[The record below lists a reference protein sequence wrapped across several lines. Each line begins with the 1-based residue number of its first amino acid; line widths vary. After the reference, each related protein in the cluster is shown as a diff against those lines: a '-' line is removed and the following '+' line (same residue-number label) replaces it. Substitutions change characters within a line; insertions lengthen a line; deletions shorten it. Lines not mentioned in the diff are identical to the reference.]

1 MKNLKKTLSV
11 ALTSAILAVGL
22 AVSASAQTLPGASC
36 PSGSGRSAAFQN
48 VNNVL
53 STYVNNSSNSNCSS
67 NLKSLLGNLTSN
79 GSGQTLPSSVSD
91 LLKQCGIDSNVLNS
105 GSNCNQ
111 SKNSNSNSNCNSNT
125 NCNSN
130 SNCNSNTNCTQ
141 AGNCITDCDTTGNCT
156 TTCDKSGNCTQP
168 TGNNQTPSTGNG
180 QSGQNG
186 SSNQGG
192 SGSTDNST
200 ADNQTFEQ
208 QVADLVNQQRAAN
221 GLNPLTLS
229 TELSAAARAKSQD
242 MHDKNYFAHESP
254 TYGSPFDMLKTFGI
268 SYRTAG
274 ENIAM
279 GYSTPEAVM
288 NAWMNS
294 SGHRANILNASY
306 TQIGVGYVADGNYWT
321 QEFIG

>member
-11 ALTSAILAVGL
+11 ALTSAVLAVGL

-53 STYVNNSSNSNCSS
+53 STFVNNSSNTNCSS

-91 LLKQCGIDSNVLNS
+91 LLKQCGIDSDVLNS

-111 SKNSNSNSNCNSNT
+111 SKNCNTNSNCK
-125 NCNSN
+125 
-130 SNCNSNTNCTQ
+130 SNTNCTQ
-141 AGNCITDCDTTGNCT
+141 AGNCITNCDTTGNCT
-156 TTCDKSGNCTQP
+156 TTCDKSGDCSQS
-168 TGNNQTPSTGNG
+168 TGNSQTPSTGNG

-192 SGSTDNST
+192 SDSSSGAQTDIQS
-200 ADNQTFEQ
+200 FEQ

-221 GLNPLTLS
+221 GLKPLTLS

-306 TQIGVGYVADGNYWT
+306 TQIGVGYVASGNYWT